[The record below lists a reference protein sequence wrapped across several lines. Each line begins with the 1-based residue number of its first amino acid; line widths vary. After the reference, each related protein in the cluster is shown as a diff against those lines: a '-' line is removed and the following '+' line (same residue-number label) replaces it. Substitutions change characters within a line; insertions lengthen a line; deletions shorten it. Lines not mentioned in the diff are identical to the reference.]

1 MSALSLAPERAR
13 PAANLRPEPSPPPR
27 RSGFGRHG
35 LSLGFGALAL
45 AAILV
50 ALPLSSAA
58 TPIYQDVQ
66 WNAPYVGGSVT
77 LQEFGETT
85 EGGCGAHAGFTVAPD
100 FDLAT
105 GISNGSLTTTSGNA
119 QCGNYT
125 ASDAYSSLWF
135 STPTFKA
142 TRSGQYN
149 AVWDWNL
156 SYTAHAAVHA
166 GPNST
171 GSAFVNAYLQWWVDG
186 PLNTQGACAKDP
198 FDGVFVLFNQN
209 LGPGSSHF
217 STSLTQSFLNEQFS
231 GPCLEKGHHYG
242 LTVNVVIQAYASALP
257 GSTAS
262 ASLDLSAGGG
272 VTQLTELELNSK
284 L

>member
-1 MSALSLAPERAR
+1 MTAPSPITERERLATNAR
-13 PAANLRPEPSPPPR
+13 LEPSPSAR
-27 RSGFGRHG
+27 RRGFGRRW
-35 LSLGFGALAL
+35 LPLGFGAMAL
-45 AAILV
+45 AVFVA

-58 TPIYQDVQ
+58 APIYQDVQ

-85 EGGCGAHAGFTVAPD
+85 EGGCGAHAGFNVAPD

-105 GISNGSLTTTSGNA
+105 GISNGSLSTTSGNA

-186 PLNTQGACAKDP
+186 PLNTQGACARTP
-198 FDGVFVLFNQN
+198 ST
-209 LGPGSSHF
+209 GSSSS
-217 STSLTQSFLNEQFS
+217 STRTW
-231 GPCLEKGHHYG
+231 GPARA
-242 LTVNVVIQAYASALP
+242 TSAP
-257 GSTAS
+257 P
-262 ASLDLSAGGG
+262 
-272 VTQLTELELNSK
+272 
-284 L
+284 